1 MFKNSIIITEKDDIF
16 YSLSNYKTVII
27 KNKLNINKYKEIFN
41 EYKNKA
47 NIIID
52 SRLSEII
59 IYSILLNGVSVYV
72 YNVDNSKIDNLFR
85 WVKNIFH
92 INPCSFNIKY
102 IKQISFLF
110 IFVNFY
116 LKNYNIQWNT
126 NYAIKCVEQNMLTK
140 YDITTEY
147 IINYINIPIY
157 SNDTDTKILKDCM
170 NDIQDIFKLNN
181 LKKITPLN
189 KQYDINLIQ
198 TVLKHLNMV
207 GLSLIC

>member
-27 KNKLNINKYKEIFN
+27 KNKLNINKYQEIFN

>member
-1 MFKNSIIITEKDDIF
+1 MFKKSIIITEKDDIF

-27 KNKLNINKYKEIFN
+27 KNKLNINKYQEIFN

>member
-1 MFKNSIIITEKDDIF
+1 MFKKSIIITEKDDIF

-27 KNKLNINKYKEIFN
+27 KNKLNINKYQEIFN

-181 LKKITPLN
+181 LKKITSLD